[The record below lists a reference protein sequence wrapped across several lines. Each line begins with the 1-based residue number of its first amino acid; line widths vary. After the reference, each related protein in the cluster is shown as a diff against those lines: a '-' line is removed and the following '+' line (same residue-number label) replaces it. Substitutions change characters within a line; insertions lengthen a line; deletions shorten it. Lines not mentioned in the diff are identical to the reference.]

1 MNNENL
7 KKGKATQ
14 FKAGEQQ
21 VKIARKGG
29 LASAESR
36 KRRKTA
42 STIMRDALQQGF
54 ADGKLMD
61 DLRDA
66 GFEVDEPTTIG
77 TAYVFSV
84 LKSAMEGNAQA
95 MKIVLALAGDDPEF
109 NHKKEMDKLLMK
121 LRERE
126 VESKE
131 QGW

>member
-1 MNNENL
+1 MSAKDLIPMN
-7 KKGKATQ
+7 KRTKS
-14 FKAGEQQ
+14 EQ
-21 VKIARKGG
+21 KDIARKGG
-29 LASAESR
+29 LASGKSR
-36 KRRKTA
+36 QRRKA
-42 STIMRDALQQGF
+42 AATIMREALQQKF
-54 ADGKLMD
+54 SDGKLME

-66 GFEVDEPTTIG
+66 GFEVDEPITIG

-109 NHKKEMDKLLMK
+109 NHKKEMDKSLMK
-121 LRERE
+121 LHERE

>member
-1 MNNENL
+1 M
-7 KKGKATQ
+7 
-14 FKAGEQQ
+14 
-21 VKIARKGG
+21 
-29 LASAESR
+29 
-36 KRRKTA
+36 
-42 STIMRDALQQGF
+42 TIP
-54 ADGKLMD
+54 D

-66 GFEVDEPTTIG
+66 GFEVDEPITIG

-109 NHKKEMDKLLMK
+109 NHKKEMDKSLMK